1 MSSSKDFRSEK
12 STHPL
17 DTTARGVK
25 YSTDVRPHVSVVE
38 HAEEG
43 AEVFRDYMERVN
55 GGLRVLLATL
65 DGFRRDAVQLKD
77 AESLVSLRMEQM
89 LRPFVTPSI
98 TPDMHIEAL
107 VQALTRVSALLE
119 GEIVLAR
126 MVSDPGE
133 RQRVVSDLRAIHS
146 NLGDVSHGAQ
156 QLHDH
161 ILEAERRF
169 DAWNAEN
176 GEEYQ
181 LANIHFDR
189 DALNLA
195 SALARATGERAIRLD
210 IDVVTLLNTVLDA
223 KKGGS

>member
-1 MSSSKDFRSEK
+1 MSSSKDFRSVK

-17 DTTARGVK
+17 ETTARGVK
-25 YSTDVRPHVSVVE
+25 YSTDLRPHVSVSE
-38 HAEEG
+38 RAEEG
-43 AEVFRDYMERVN
+43 ADVFRDYMEQVN
-55 GGLRVLLATL
+55 DGLRALLSTL

-77 AESLVSLRMEQM
+77 AESSVSLYMEQM

-107 VQALTRVSALLE
+107 VQALTRVASLLE
-119 GEIVLAR
+119 GEIVLDRRAYEPNERPRAR
-126 MVSDPGE
+126 
-133 RQRVVSDLRAIHS
+133 SDLRAIHA
-146 NLGDVSHGAQ
+146 NLGDVSRVAKH
-156 QLHDH
+156 LHDC

-169 DAWNAEN
+169 DTWNAEN

-195 SALARATGERAIRLD
+195 STLARATGERAIRLD
-210 IDVVTLLNTVLDA
+210 IDVVTLLDTVLDA
-223 KKGGS
+223 KAGGS